1 MAGVP
6 HRELGYGGCVLPPS
20 CPCHPTFTAAAY
32 ARQQAICSLDVPFLS
47 ILSQPLGN
55 TASLDEM
62 KPEAARQP
70 EDSPVAPWETV
81 RVAWDVWSRCCLL
94 LTQAGCWAI
103 VGLLGLSLFRP
114 CLLFCPLQ
122 PTVLHMGPL
131 AIEYSPHRSRTEP
144 ARQVPS

>member
-6 HRELGYGGCVLPPS
+6 HRELEYVGCALPPS
-20 CPCHPTFTAAAY
+20 CPCHLTFTAAAY
-32 ARQQAICSLDVPFLS
+32 ARQQAICSLGIPFLS

-81 RVAWDVWSRCCLL
+81 KTSL
-94 LTQAGCWAI
+94 GC
-103 VGLLGLSLFRP
+103 VV
-114 CLLFCPLQ
+114 Q
-122 PTVLHMGPL
+122 
-131 AIEYSPHRSRTEP
+131 
-144 ARQVPS
+144 